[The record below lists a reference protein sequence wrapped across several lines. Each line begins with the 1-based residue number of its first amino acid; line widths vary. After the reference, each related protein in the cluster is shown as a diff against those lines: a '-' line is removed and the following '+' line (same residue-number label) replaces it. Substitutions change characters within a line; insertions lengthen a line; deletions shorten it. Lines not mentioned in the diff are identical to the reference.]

1 MQTHLQT
8 TYLRQLATWCSLHGW
23 LNRFDKG
30 FYLAFATISHSTSS
44 EIRSS
49 IVQWKRA
56 EQRMAKPG
64 WLMLTML
71 TDLWIFQIICHVL
84 PVLPC
89 CNRNCSNFYHW
100 GFVVELRQAG
110 HAHHPSNFGIPP
122 SSPSAKR
129 HLKQPSYGVKP
140 IKSRAESQ
148 ILP

>member
-8 TYLRQLATWCSLHGW
+8 TDLRQLATWCSLHGW

-49 IVQWKRA
+49 MKKSW
-56 EQRMAKPG
+56 AKDG
-64 WLMLTML
+64 QTWL
-71 TDLWIFQIICHVL
+71 TDVNNVDWPVRFKSYAMYCLDCHVVWNCSVLSLRLCRRTSPSGTCAPSFKQESL
-84 PVLPC
+84 PVLHLP
-89 CNRNCSNFYHW
+89 
-100 GFVVELRQAG
+100 
-110 HAHHPSNFGIPP
+110 
-122 SSPSAKR
+122 R